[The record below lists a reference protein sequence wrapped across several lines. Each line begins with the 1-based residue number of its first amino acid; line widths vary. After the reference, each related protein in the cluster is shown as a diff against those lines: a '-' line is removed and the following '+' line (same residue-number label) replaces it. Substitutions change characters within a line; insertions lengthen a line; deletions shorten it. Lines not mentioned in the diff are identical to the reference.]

1 MAIIVAIPDFLGERY
16 ETFFYFGG
24 GILFMLLLG
33 CSSTYHSAQEEI
45 FQSACKSEA
54 DSKSSGT
61 NVVTSNIVLP
71 DTINNIL
78 TLYDDSIITV
88 SLTGDEKIAATMYY
102 PMSGKRTSIGA
113 IGSFITYS
121 SPVLIN
127 DNLFINLTVNKT
139 DEGFFNSLYRVNL
152 QEKTVRL
159 IDSVVT
165 YQTQVLTKRRDNGII
180 TLAGYL
186 KEESNI
192 TQLSVIDLESNFKH
206 VGLEKEYNLNS
217 KSGESIWDFAYDDN
231 YYVLTSRSSESRT
244 EYLLEEYDEQ
254 FNFIVSYDF
263 SQIMGLLNYEPIKD
277 FFVYQDFLF
286 IQSISRNSVLCRL
299 DGMILQPVICGNA
312 DFPIKVAQTEKGKLY
327 FALANTHQVITIDN
341 KSLFLY
347 EYDWKEY
354 FLNDILASEGYLL
367 LFFQDDFGVNKRVFC
382 DIDSFLINPIPLTDS
397 KYDISNK
404 GVIFNQ

>member
-1 MAIIVAIPDFLGERY
+1 MKR
-16 ETFFYFGG
+16 FFYFGV

-180 TLAGYL
+180 TLAG
-186 KEESNI
+186 
-192 TQLSVIDLESNFKH
+192 
-206 VGLEKEYNLNS
+206 
-217 KSGESIWDFAYDDN
+217 
-231 YYVLTSRSSESRT
+231 
-244 EYLLEEYDEQ
+244 
-254 FNFIVSYDF
+254 
-263 SQIMGLLNYEPIKD
+263 
-277 FFVYQDFLF
+277 
-286 IQSISRNSVLCRL
+286 
-299 DGMILQPVICGNA
+299 
-312 DFPIKVAQTEKGKLY
+312 
-327 FALANTHQVITIDN
+327 
-341 KSLFLY
+341 
-347 EYDWKEY
+347 
-354 FLNDILASEGYLL
+354 
-367 LFFQDDFGVNKRVFC
+367 
-382 DIDSFLINPIPLTDS
+382 
-397 KYDISNK
+397 
-404 GVIFNQ
+404 

>member
-1 MAIIVAIPDFLGERY
+1 MRK
-16 ETFFYFGG
+16 FFYLMV
-24 GILFMLLLG
+24 GIIIMILLG
-33 CSSTYHSAQEEI
+33 YFSFHHISQERVSQSTSEGESYSMSSDTSVL
-45 FQSACKSEA
+45 
-54 DSKSSGT
+54 SSM
-61 NVVTSNIVLP
+61 IILP
-71 DTINNIL
+71 NTVNNIL
-78 TLYDDSIITV
+78 ALYGDSVLTV
-88 SLTGDEKIAATMYY
+88 SLTGDEKLSVEVYN
-102 PMSGKRTSIGA
+102 PRSGKGSHIGV

-121 SPVLIN
+121 PPALIN

-139 DEGFFNSLYRVNL
+139 DDGFCNSLYRVNL

-165 YQTQVLTKRRDNGII
+165 HQTQVLTKRRDNGII

-231 YYVLTSRSSESRT
+231 YYVLTSRSSESKT

-367 LFFQDDFGVNKRVFC
+367 LFLRDDFGVNKRVFC
-382 DIDSFLINPIPLTDS
+382 DVDSFLINPIPLTDS